1 VRDPCAVDAQITHRE
16 HAANARVA
24 QRAQLLFV
32 GPRFVTTSVKR
43 DWVCPIERI
52 EPFLKSESVAW
63 SDDESKDEPI
73 AESGAAADACDEE
86 NRSASSGR
94 PRPMFALWL
103 ITRCSLRMIK

>member
-1 VRDPCAVDAQITHRE
+1 MRDPCAVDAQITHRE

-43 DWVCPIERI
+43 GWVCPIERI
-52 EPFLKSESVAW
+52 EPFLISESVAR
-63 SDDESKDEPI
+63 SDDESKDDPL
-73 AESGAAADACDEE
+73 AERGDAVDVVDER
-86 NRSASSGR
+86 NRSAASGR
-94 PRPMFALWL
+94 PKPMFALWL

>member
-1 VRDPCAVDAQITHRE
+1 MLSDAQLTRRKHVA
-16 HAANARVA
+16 HARAA

-43 DWVCPIERI
+43 GWVRPIDAI
-52 EPFLKSESVAW
+52 ELFFISESA
-63 SDDESKDEPI
+63 
-73 AESGAAADACDEE
+73 AESGDESNADPIAGNSGATGVFDERDGPVSRE
-86 NRSASSGR
+86 W